1 MKLEPLTLPALPG
14 EIPISLEDFTSYIGS
29 PDDDV
34 RGKIDTC
41 GPWGIFTK
49 LSAPCVRLN
58 WKQTEYGAIVE
69 SVTLYGWRT
78 MGNPKG
84 SGYNLEGTVSVK
96 GRKISAYTSSAL
108 WRLPDGRLI
117 SSATINVR
125 GGYEK

>member
-14 EIPISLEDFTSYIGS
+14 EIPISLEEFTSYIGS

-34 RGKIDTC
+34 SGKTVTS
-41 GPWGIFTK
+41 GRWGIIAKF
-49 LSAPCVRLN
+49 SAPCIRLN
-58 WKQTEYGAIVE
+58 WKKTEYGAIIE

-78 MGNPKG
+78 IGNPKE

-117 SSATINVR
+117 SSATINIR
-125 GGYEK
+125 GGYV